1 MRRVFF
7 GASVGCGT
15 RVGTVVDATLS
26 GSGLLCAGFP
36 WVGTHDYLHLSAS
49 RMRLGTRATPWAIGI
64 APSDE
69 TVRECEGTITSLF
82 VCRDSTYNIS
92 RGVGSRLNPMRRKML
107 FHLCFKPV
115 RRWFVLKLETLNF
128 EFACRVRPF
137 A

>member
-15 RVGTVVDATLS
+15 RVGTVVDATPS
-26 GSGLLCAGFP
+26 GSGLFCAGFP
-36 WVGTHDYLHLSAS
+36 WVRTHGYLYSSAS
-49 RMRLGTRATPWAIGI
+49 RMKLGTRATPWAIGI

-82 VCRDSTYNIS
+82 IRRDSTYNIS
-92 RGVGSRLNPMRRKML
+92 RGVGSRLNPRRRKIL
-107 FHLCFKPV
+107 FYLRFKPIY
-115 RRWFVLKLETLNF
+115 RWFILELEALNF
-128 EFACRVRPF
+128 KFACRVRPF